1 MKEPSTGGRVQVGE
15 MVAVVGGAFLLAAS
29 WIVVAARNTVPA
41 AEERV
46 FQVVND
52 LPDLLWPIVR
62 GPMQLGSVVGALV
75 VAAAVWFIARD
86 RRLALAVVIASQ
98 GAFWTARIVKAVV
111 DRGRPA
117 DLLDGIEVRERAT
130 GLGYLSGHTAVAFAV
145 AAVLAPSLP
154 RPWRPVVYL
163 VAAVVGFA
171 RIHGGVHLPLDV
183 VGGIGVGLLWGT
195 LTRWSLGLGGEGL
208 PTSRGDTSDEVAVL
222 EEVEADPPRE
232 DR

>member
-1 MKEPSTGGRVQVGE
+1 VQIGE
-15 MVAVVGGAFLLAAS
+15 MVAFVGGALLLAAS
-29 WIVVAARNTVPA
+29 WVVVAARRTVPDS
-41 AEERV
+41 EERV
-46 FQVVND
+46 FAAIND
-52 LPDLLWPIVR
+52 LPDVLWPIVR
-62 GPMQLGSVVGALV
+62 GPMQLGSVVGALA

-98 GAFWTARIVKAVV
+98 GAFWTARIVKAAVE
-111 DRGRPA
+111 RGRPA
-117 DLLDGIEVRERAT
+117 ELLDGIEVRERAT

-154 RPWRPVVYL
+154 RPWRPVVY
-163 VAAVVGFA
+163 VAAAIVAFA

-195 LTRWSLGLGGEGL
+195 LTRWALGLGGEGL
-208 PTSRGDTSDEVAVL
+208 PTARPRSDEVAVL
-222 EEVEADPPRE
+222 EDVEADPTRE

>member
-1 MKEPSTGGRVQVGE
+1 VQIGE
-15 MVAVVGGAFLLAAS
+15 MVAFVGGALLLAAS
-29 WIVVAARNTVPA
+29 WVVVAARRTVPD

-46 FQVVND
+46 FAAIND
-52 LPDLLWPIVR
+52 LPDVLWPIVR
-62 GPMQLGSVVGALV
+62 GPMQLGSVVGAFA

-111 DRGRPA
+111 ERGRPA
-117 DLLDGIEVRERAT
+117 ELLDGIEVRERAT

-154 RPWRPVVYL
+154 RPWRPVVY
-163 VAAVVGFA
+163 VAAAIVGFA

-195 LTRWSLGLGGEGL
+195 LTRWALGLGGEGL
-208 PTSRGDTSDEVAVL
+208 PTARRESDEVAVL
-222 EEVEADPPRE
+222 EDVEADPTGE